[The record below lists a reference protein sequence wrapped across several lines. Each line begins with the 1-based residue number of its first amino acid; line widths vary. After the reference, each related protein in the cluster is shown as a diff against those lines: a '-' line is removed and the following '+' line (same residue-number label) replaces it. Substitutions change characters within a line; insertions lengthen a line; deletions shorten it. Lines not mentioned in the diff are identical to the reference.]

1 LLARRIFLE
10 CDANGD
16 GKVTREEM
24 VAAFARWFRQWDEG
38 AKGSL
43 DAAAIAAGLDRL
55 VLGPPPAPGDASRKR
70 Q

>member
-1 LLARRIFLE
+1 MFLG

-16 GKVTREEM
+16 GKVTREEL
-24 VAAFARWFRQWDEG
+24 VAAFERWFRQWDQG

-55 VLGPPPAPGDASRKR
+55 ILGPPPVPGDAPRKR
-70 Q
+70 E